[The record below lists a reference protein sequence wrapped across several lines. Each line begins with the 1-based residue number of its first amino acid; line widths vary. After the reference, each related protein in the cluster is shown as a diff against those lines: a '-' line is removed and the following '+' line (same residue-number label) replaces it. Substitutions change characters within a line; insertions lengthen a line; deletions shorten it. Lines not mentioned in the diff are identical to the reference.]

1 MDFIKFIKTKFGQLN
16 EGEKKKVE
24 EMTGLTADQIES
36 LDKKNIRSGNIV
48 IEDGMMDAKKTGKKK
63 IKRGGFVKK
72 AVSLVLV
79 AGAIFSFTAC
89 GKDNNTEMDTEDE
102 YLDGVITPVDPEDDI
117 NRPMDDIVSD
127 EDKKYENI
135 EAINSMIANKYGYKD
150 ARITSVETVTYD
162 GVVKPTTDDKV
173 MVSFGITVTTQ
184 SGEEKSGAINL
195 FVPFDM
201 YAEALRDI
209 NPHSPKLEL
218 TTEDLIR
225 RPSVVSKWIKDMMEA
240 GFLNASMKNPRET
253 KDQQM

>member
-79 AGAIFSFTAC
+79 AGAIFSFSAC
-89 GKDNNTEMDTEDE
+89 GKDNNAEIDTEDE

-117 NRPMDDIVSD
+117 NRPMDDIISD

-135 EAINSMIANKYGYKD
+135 EEIKNDLFNFVIDVIEGKKTMNELNNFREIAI
-150 ARITSVETVTYD
+150 
-162 GVVKPTTDDKV
+162 
-173 MVSFGITVTTQ
+173 F
-184 SGEEKSGAINL
+184 KSGVTL
-195 FVPFDM
+195 
-201 YAEALRDI
+201 
-209 NPHSPKLEL
+209 
-218 TTEDLIR
+218 
-225 RPSVVSKWIKDMMEA
+225 
-240 GFLNASMKNPRET
+240 
-253 KDQQM
+253 